1 MAARGHR
8 WKWRQGVADWR
19 ALHEHASGVLV
30 DHQAELDCDG
40 AASVPAANQPARV
53 YPYAGEDEC
62 EVLDAVEVPDD
73 EWSDDDDDD
82 IPLSLLFL
90 PLS

>member
-1 MAARGHR
+1 MSEDSAA
-8 WKWRQGVADWR
+8 
-19 ALHEHASGVLV
+19 
-30 DHQAELDCDG
+30 G
-40 AASVPAANQPARV
+40 AAGQESQEVPSDGGDEGGEQGEE
-53 YPYAGEDEC
+53 GEDEC

-73 EWSDDDDDD
+73 EWSDDDDD

>member
-1 MAARGHR
+1 MSEDSARRAAG
-8 WKWRQGVADWR
+8 QEPQEVPSDDG
-19 ALHEHASGVLV
+19 GG
-30 DHQAELDCDG
+30 DG
-40 AASVPAANQPARV
+40 A
-53 YPYAGEDEC
+53 GEEDEDEC

-73 EWSDDDDDD
+73 EWSDDDDD